1 MRKVTFIIYFFSVML
16 SLLCSCSEKGP
27 EGMTPILTVNDAQSV
42 TRYTATL
49 SGHVSTSDNKTSI
62 TTLKFRYGS
71 STDMTLTATCDERA
85 KDVSAAIENL
95 TSGTTYYFCLEA
107 SNEYSTT
114 QSNIH
119 SFTTLPDS
127 KPSVDEIKILGQGP
141 ISAIL
146 QFNIKDNGGKPV
158 KEAGFYY
165 QAAGGDKKM
174 VSIAPSNDTIRTRL
188 NGLTAN
194 TSYTVWAFAKND
206 MGETLGNPLTMKT
219 NDVTLLT
226 AAGLLRETIGEVN
239 EYKIS
244 TLNIAGPLNGS
255 DLRFIREM
263 AGKDYNDADTPG
275 MLSILNLTDAHIV
288 SGGTSYNSSRYAAKD
303 TIGYGLF
310 KDCTRLTS
318 VMLPDDA
325 KMMEENAFKGCSSLT
340 TLQIPTSMEK
350 LLPSTGCTSLST
362 ITVSEANKNYSSI
375 NGVLY
380 DKAVTSIIWFPQG
393 KDDTSFTLPSS
404 IKTLGQYAFQY
415 CKLHAIVLPASIA
428 TLPYGVFQNSTNLS
442 SVTLGTGIT
451 LISQYCFSGC
461 PLKEL
466 HIKANL
472 PPIAS
477 AESFAGVSNIFSTC
491 ILYVPIGYKPMYRSS
506 SQWGQFVKI
515 IEE

>member
-1 MRKVTFIIYFFSVML
+1 MTQTAV
-16 SLLCSCSEKGP
+16 CNEK
-27 EGMTPILTVNDAQSV
+27 D
-42 TRYTATL
+42 
-49 SGHVSTSDNKTSI
+49 
-62 TTLKFRYGS
+62 
-71 STDMTLTATCDERA
+71 
-85 KDVSAAIENL
+85 KDVSTTIENL

-107 SNEYSTT
+107 GNEYSTT
-114 QSNIH
+114 QSDMH
-119 SFTTLPDS
+119 SFATLPDS

-165 QAAGGDKKM
+165 QAAGGNKK
-174 VSIAPSNDTIRTRL
+174 VASITPTNDTIRTRL
-188 NGLTAN
+188 DGLTTN
-194 TSYTVWAFAKND
+194 TSYTVWAFAKNE
-206 MGETLGNPLTMKT
+206 MGETLGSPLTMKT
-219 NDVTLLT
+219 SDVTMLT
-226 AAGLLRETIGEVN
+226 AAGLLSETIGGTN
-239 EYKIS
+239 EYKIN

-275 MLSILNLTDAHIV
+275 ILSILDLTDAHIV
-288 SGGTSYNSSRYAAKD
+288 TGGTSYNPSRYAAKD

-340 TLQIPTSMEK
+340 TLQIPASMEK
-350 LLPSTGCTSLST
+350 LLPSTGCTSLSS

-380 DKAVTSIIWFPQG
+380 DKAITSIVWFPQG

-404 IKTLGQYAFQY
+404 IKTLGQYAFQN

-428 TLPYGVFQNSTNLS
+428 TLPYGIFQNSTNLS
-442 SVTLGTGIT
+442 SVTLGTGIA

-466 HIKANL
+466 HIKAPL
-472 PPIAS
+472 PPVTN
-477 AESFAGVSNIFSTC
+477 AESFAGVSNIFNTC

-506 SQWGQFVKI
+506 SNWGQFAKI